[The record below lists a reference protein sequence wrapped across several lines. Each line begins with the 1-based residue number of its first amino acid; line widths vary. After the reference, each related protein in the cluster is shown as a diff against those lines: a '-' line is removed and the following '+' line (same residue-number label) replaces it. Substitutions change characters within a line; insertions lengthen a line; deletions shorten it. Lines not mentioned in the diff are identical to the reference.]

1 MGRDGFWGNVGI
13 WTVLFVFLC
22 LVGAC
27 AGLKGSRTGGNGVTV
42 VTHMEDDYPYQGP
55 SDETITIV
63 ERPPQR
69 PTEER
74 EVRPNPMPT
83 GSPVVTEENTPAA
96 TPTTPAA
103 TPTTPATK
111 PTGKPSARPGTGN
124 KPAPQNTPADEPAV
138 QEPASSLNADDYT
151 AVLDV
156 TQQMELNQKGDL
168 RVWIGIE
175 NYMPEEESDMVRKTT
190 SFPGDEGN
198 YARITPYAPDFRIEP
213 EESQVMRIVPSGSSV
228 LFTIIPEK
236 KGEFKISA
244 KIELFDNP
252 NFEGV
257 PIPKTTNIV
266 SVVVSVDPTVKI
278 KSGLGELGT
287 VLWDNFLKFW
297 GAVVALIFGALLF
310 VTRKFIKKKT
320 GFMGNGIESSSLSGG
335 SEAAPSEGTATSD
348 SAGSESGED
357 AGETEPGEE
366 EDGPD
371 FFDVGEGGE

>member
-1 MGRDGFWGNVGI
+1 MRRDGFWGNVGI
-13 WTVLFVFLC
+13 GVLLVVFLC
-22 LVGAC
+22 LAGAC
-27 AGLKGSRTGGNGVTV
+27 AGLKGGIDKNQPGNGDPDVL
-42 VTHMEDDYPYQGP
+42 
-55 SDETITIV
+55 ETPIIIP
-63 ERPPQR
+63 RPPRQADPDPVPR

-74 EVRPNPMPT
+74 EARPDPKPT
-83 GSPVVTEENTPAA
+83 GSA
-96 TPTTPAA
+96 TGAGE
-103 TPTTPATK
+103 TK
-111 PTGKPSARPGTGN
+111 PTQEPSTPVARPTGRPSSKPGTGN
-124 KPAPQNTPADEPAV
+124 KPAPQVAPVDEPAV
-138 QEPASSLNADDYT
+138 EEPASSLNADDYT

-156 TQQMELNQKGDL
+156 TGQMELHQKGDL

-175 NYMPEEESDMVRKTT
+175 NYMPEEDPDMVRKTT

-213 EESQVMRIVPSGSSV
+213 EESQIMRIVPSGSSV

-252 NFEGV
+252 YFEGV

-266 SVVVSVDPTVKI
+266 SVVVSVDPKVNLI
-278 KSGLGELGT
+278 ARLGQLGT

-335 SEAAPSEGTATSD
+335 SEAAPSEGTAAPEST
-348 SAGSESGED
+348 GSESGED
-357 AGETEPGEE
+357 AGETEAGEE
-366 EDGPD
+366 EEGVDY
-371 FFDVGEGGE
+371 FDVGEGGE

>member
-1 MGRDGFWGNVGI
+1 MRRDGFWGNVGE
-13 WTVLFVFLC
+13 WTVLVIFLC

-27 AGLKGSRTGGNGVTV
+27 AGLKGGTIIGGGPGALITP
-42 VTHMEDDYPYQGP
+42 TEDPYPYQDP
-55 SDETITIV
+55 PKETRPV
-63 ERPPQR
+63 EDRPVQR

-74 EVRPNPMPT
+74 ESRPYPEPAA
-83 GSPVVTEENTPAA
+83 SPVVTEETNPASTPAN
-96 TPTTPAA
+96 PAG
-103 TPTTPATK
+103 K
-111 PTGKPSARPGTGN
+111 PTGRPSSRPGTGN
-124 KPAPQNTPADEPAV
+124 KPASQNTPVDEPAV
-138 QEPASSLNADDYT
+138 EEPSSSLNADEYT

-156 TQQMELNQKGDL
+156 TSQMELHQKGDL

-175 NYMPEEESDMVRKTT
+175 NYKETHNMPEVEVDMVRKTT
-190 SFPGDEGN
+190 TFPGDEGN

-213 EESQVMRIVPSGSSV
+213 EESQIMRIVPSGSSV

-266 SVVVSVDPTVKI
+266 SVVVSVDPKVNLMAR
-278 KSGLGELGT
+278 LGQLGT

-335 SEAAPSEGTATSD
+335 SEAAPSGGTATPEST
-348 SAGSESGED
+348 GSESGED
-357 AGETEPGEE
+357 AGETEPGDE
-366 EDGPD
+366 EDEPD
-371 FFDVGEGGE
+371 YFDVGEGGE

>member
-1 MGRDGFWGNVGI
+1 MRRDGFWGNVGI
-13 WTVLFVFLC
+13 GALLVVFLC
-22 LVGAC
+22 LAGAC
-27 AGLKGSRTGGNGVTV
+27 AGLKGGIDKNQPGDGNPVII
-42 VTHMEDDYPYQGP
+42 
-55 SDETITIV
+55 ETPIIDP
-63 ERPPQR
+63 RPPRQAEPDPVQR

-74 EVRPNPMPT
+74 EARPDPRPT
-83 GSPVVTEENTPAA
+83 GGVPDSGE
-96 TPTTPAA
+96 
-103 TPTTPATK
+103 TK
-111 PTGKPSARPGTGN
+111 PAQKPSNPSAKPSGRPSSMPGTGN
-124 KPAPQNTPADEPAV
+124 KPAAQSTPVDEPAV
-138 QEPASSLNADDYT
+138 EEPSSSLNADDYT

-156 TQQMELNQKGDL
+156 TEQMELNQKGDL

-366 EDGPD
+366 EDEPD

>member
-1 MGRDGFWGNVGI
+1 V
-13 WTVLFVFLC
+13 
-22 LVGAC
+22 A
-27 AGLKGSRTGGNGVTV
+27 
-42 VTHMEDDYPYQGP
+42 E
-55 SDETITIV
+55 ET
-63 ERPPQR
+63 
-69 PTEER
+69 
-74 EVRPNPMPT
+74 
-83 GSPVVTEENTPAA
+83 
-96 TPTTPAA
+96 TPTT
-103 TPTTPATK
+103 TPSTPAVK
-111 PTGKPSARPGTGN
+111 PDSKPSSRPGTGN

-138 QEPASSLNADDYT
+138 QEPASSFNADEYT

-156 TQQMELNQKGDL
+156 TKQMELNQKGDL

-175 NYMPEEESDMVRKTT
+175 NYMPEEASDMVRKTT

-335 SEAAPSEGTATSD
+335 SEAAPSEGTETPD
-348 SAGSESGED
+348 SAGSESGDD

-366 EDGPD
+366 EEGVDY
-371 FFDVGEGGE
+371 FDVGEGGE

>member
-1 MGRDGFWGNVGI
+1 MKRDGFGGNVGK

-27 AGLKGSRTGGNGVTV
+27 AGLKGGIDKNRPGNGEPEVLEAPIINPKPPRV
-42 VTHMEDDYPYQGP
+42 
-55 SDETITIV
+55 V
-63 ERPPQR
+63 ERDPIPIPPQEEVVHTEPEPTGRVPDVEETR
-69 PTEER
+69 PT
-74 EVRPNPMPT
+74 PT
-83 GSPVVTEENTPAA
+83 PSR
-96 TPTTPAA
+96 
-103 TPTTPATK
+103 
-111 PTGKPSARPGTGN
+111 PTGKPSPSPGTGSR
-124 KPAPQNTPADEPAV
+124 PAAQNPPVAEEPV
-138 QEPASSLNADDYT
+138 IERPASSLNADDYT

-156 TQQMELNQKGDL
+156 TETMELHQKGDL

-175 NYMPEEESDMVRKTT
+175 NYAPEKESDMTRKTT

-213 EESQVMRIVPSGSSV
+213 EESQIMRITPRGSSV

-252 NFEGV
+252 EFEGV

-266 SVVVSVDPTVKI
+266 SVVVTVDPTVKL

-297 GAVVALIFGALLF
+297 GAVVALIFGAILF
-310 VTRKFIKKKT
+310 VTRKYIKKKT
-320 GFMGNGIESSSLSGG
+320 GFKGNGIESSSLSEEG
-335 SEAAPSEGTATSD
+335 EAAPTEATETPGN
-348 SAGSESGED
+348 AGSESGED
-357 AGETEPGEE
+357 AGDTEPGDDDDE
-366 EDGPD
+366 PD
-371 FFDVGEGGE
+371 WFDVGEGGE